1 MITRLKL
8 EGEFVY
14 STQKVLEVAWEEETK
29 QVVKQ
34 PRGRPRKIKEVEE
47 VEEVEEA
54 EICIDSSLA

>member
-1 MITRLKL
+1 MGGR
-8 EGEFVY
+8 
-14 STQKVLEVAWEEETK
+14 K

-34 PRGRPRKIKEVEE
+34 PRGRPRKPPIEEVEE